1 MAGKGAAVK
10 SGKDLEDQV
19 ANIGLDLGLDVELQV
34 KVGRRIW
41 GARRHID
48 VVLKHPETRV
58 SIGIECKY
66 QGSSG
71 SAEEKI
77 PATIEDIKVW
87 PIRGIVVFDGK
98 GFSGNIKSFLL
109 STGMAVELCDL
120 DTWLELYF
128 GL

>member
-10 SGKDLEDQV
+10 SGKDLEDRV
-19 ANIGLDLGLDVELQV
+19 ANIGLDLGLHVELQV

-58 SIGIECKY
+58 SLGIECKY

-87 PIRGIVVFDGK
+87 PIRGIVVFDGE
-98 GFSGNIKSFLL
+98 GFSDNIKSFLL